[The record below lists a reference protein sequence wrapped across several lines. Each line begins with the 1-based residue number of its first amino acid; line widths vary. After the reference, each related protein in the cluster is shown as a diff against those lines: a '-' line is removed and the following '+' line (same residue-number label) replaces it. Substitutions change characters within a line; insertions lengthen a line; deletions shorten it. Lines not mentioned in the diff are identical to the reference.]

1 MNLAP
6 EILFTVAGFPVTNT
20 IVTTVITDLIIVS
33 LVLVFRFTMSLYP
46 KMFQNIME
54 SVVEYFYDSTK
65 DIAGSRVSFIYPWV
79 LTFFIFIFIANIIG
93 LFPGFESIRFHPLGN
108 LSEEGVPL
116 LRTAT
121 SDLNLTAAFAI
132 TSIVMTHFYA
142 VKYTGVK
149 SYIGRFISF
158 QMFPIFLF
166 VGLLEFIGEFTKIIS
181 LAFRL
186 FGNILAG
193 EVVLGTMSSMMAF
206 GVPIPFM
213 MLEVMVALIQAIVF
227 AMLTMAFMNILTE
240 KH

>member
-6 EILFTVAGFPVTNT
+6 EILFNVARFPVTNT
-20 IVTTVITDLIIVS
+20 ILTTVITDLIIIAII
-33 LVLVFRFTMSLYP
+33 LVFKFTISVYP
-46 KMFQNIME
+46 KMFQNILE
-54 SVVEYFYDSTK
+54 TLVEYFYDMTK
-65 DIAGSRVSFIYPWV
+65 EIAGARVNFIYPWV
-79 LTFFIFIFIANIIG
+79 LTFFIFIFTANIIG
-93 LFPGFESIRFHPLGN
+93 LFPGFETIRFHPSGN
-108 LSEEGVPL
+108 ISHEGVPL
-116 LRTAT
+116 FRTAT
-121 SDLNLTAAFAI
+121 SDANLTAAFAV
-132 TSIVMTHFYA
+132 TSIVMTHFYS
-142 VKYTGVK
+142 VKYTGIK
-149 SYIGRFISF
+149 NYIGRFISF
-158 QMFPIFLF
+158 KIFPIFMF

-206 GVPIPFM
+206 GVPVPFM